1 MDSFWPGFGVRSL
14 RIACAPGG
22 RLIFSLTALASAAAL
37 VSATLTAAEDVPFH
51 RSALLFPP
59 EHWHNH
65 GSCVVEAPNGDL
77 IACWFHGSGE
87 RTADD
92 VKIEGARLRH
102 GETTWSPRFTMAD
115 TPDYPDTNCCLFI
128 DPQQR
133 LWLMWP
139 TILANTWESALMKY
153 RISSDYAGD
162 GPPQWQVS
170 EVMHVTPGPG
180 FESAVQAFVEQTRA
194 TLDRAALGAA
204 MAAKAEAWLA
214 SLTTQAADTLTRR
227 LGWFTRAHPFVLDGR
242 RLIVPLYSDGFSFS
256 LMGISDDWGQ
266 TWRTST
272 PLTGYGN
279 IQPSIVQRKDG
290 SLYTLMRDNGPPP
303 KRLLQSE
310 SRDGGET
317 WSTVTDSD
325 LPNPGAG
332 AEIIGLRNGHWAL
345 ISNDTE
351 DGRHSLA
358 VQISDDE
365 GHSWKWKRH
374 LELVSPGAARYHY
387 PSLVEGR
394 DGTLHATYS
403 HHLEKDVPKDAEGRP
418 MAKSIK
424 HAAFN
429 QAWVRQGDQP

>member
-1 MDSFWPGFGVRSL
+1 MTW
-14 RIACAPGG
+14 G
-22 RLIFSLTALASAAAL
+22 RRVLVVAAL
-37 VSATLTAAEDVPFH
+37 GLVSRGVADEAPFH
-51 RSALLFPP
+51 RSTMIFPP

-77 IACWFHGSGE
+77 VACWFHGSGE

-92 VKIEGARLRH
+92 VKIEGARLRK
-102 GETTWSPRFTMAD
+102 GETVWSPRFTMAD
-115 TPDYPDTNCCLFI
+115 TPGYPDTNCCLMV
-128 DPQQR
+128 DPQDR
-133 LWLMWP
+133 LWLLWP

-153 RISSDYAGD
+153 RISTDYAGD
-162 GPPQWQVS
+162 GPPKWGIS
-170 EVMHVTPGPG
+170 EVLHVTPPPE
-180 FESAVQAFVEQTRA
+180 FETAVNDFVRHTRD
-194 TLDRAALGAA
+194 TLDRGALGEE
-204 MAAKAEAWLA
+204 MTKKAEAWLD
-214 SLTTQAADTLTRR
+214 SLTTQAADKLTRR
-227 LGWFTRAHPFVLDGR
+227 IGWFTRARPFVLDGR

-256 LMGISDDWGQ
+256 LMALSDDWGQ

-279 IQPSIVQRKDG
+279 IQPSIVRRRDG

-317 WSTVTDSD
+317 WSPVTDSD
-325 LPNPGAG
+325 LPNPGSG
-332 AEIIGLRNGHWAL
+332 AEIINLRNGHWAL

-351 DGRHSLA
+351 QGRHSLA
-358 VQISDDE
+358 IQISDDE
-365 GHSWKWKRH
+365 GRSWKWKRH
-374 LELVSPGAARYHY
+374 LELTPPGAARFHY
-387 PSLVEGR
+387 PSLLEAR

-403 HHLEKDVPKDAEGRP
+403 HHLEKEAPLDPDGRP
-418 MAKSIK
+418 MAKTIK

>member
-1 MDSFWPGFGVRSL
+1 M
-14 RIACAPGG
+14 
-22 RLIFSLTALASAAAL
+22 
-37 VSATLTAAEDVPFH
+37 
-51 RSALLFPP
+51 
-59 EHWHNH
+59 
-65 GSCVVEAPNGDL
+65 VEAPNGDL
-77 IACWFHGSGE
+77 VACWFHGSGE

-92 VKIEGARLRH
+92 VRIEGARLRK
-102 GETTWSPRFTMAD
+102 GATAWSERFTMAD

-133 LWLMWP
+133 LWLLWP

-162 GPPQWQVS
+162 GPPKWEVS

-180 FESAVQAFVEQTRA
+180 FEAAVTEFAARSRA
-194 TLDRAALGAA
+194 RLAEYGLDPDQSQ
-204 MAAKAEAWLA
+204 KAEAWID
-214 SLTTQAADTLTRR
+214 SLPKQAMDKLTRR

-256 LMGISDDWGQ
+256 LMGISDDWGR

-279 IQPSIVQRKDG
+279 IQPSLVQRKDG

-317 WSTVTDSD
+317 WSPVTDSD
-325 LPNPGAG
+325 LPNPGSG
-332 AEIIGLRNGHWAL
+332 AEIIGLRDGHWAL

-351 DGRHSLA
+351 EGRHSLA

-365 GHSWKWKRH
+365 GRTWKWKRH
-374 LELVSPGAARYHY
+374 LERAEPGAARFHY
-387 PSLVEGR
+387 PSLIEAR

-403 HHLEKDVPKDAEGRP
+403 HHLEKDAPSDADGRP
-418 MAKSIK
+418 RAKTIK

-429 QAWVRQGDQP
+429 RAWVQQGDPP